1 MSAKTRAV
9 FVLVLGSVVAAAVAQ
24 QSSID
29 APRQPLDR
37 SVLTSFPNR
46 DFRRDPPKVRSASVR
61 PVQGA
66 AAGTVLV
73 RVTFSERNLPKQLTI
88 EVEEGKVI
96 LRDDGV
102 RPDDKAGDGVFHA
115 NAVLA
120 EATRRAQDDA
130 SKRLLAQR
138 ATVIEVPVTRRNR
151 VFRRVLLER
160 ELVARGFTPLIPPF
174 GRPGPPP
181 GPPPPVVQKPRSLM
195 ITATGVVDDKA
206 RTANPCQPG
215 TPNGHWSFGF
225 LMTEMANTPLT
236 GVTPSDFAKKWLS
249 QWQANQTINTFNV
262 PARLDIQNDVIIPW
276 QNASGGPVL
285 KMEKAPFR
293 LLAIV
298 NRVDLR
304 DNVGYGAGAGGELRF
319 VYGLMKGCQPTPF
332 TVIFEFGVPPK
343 SCVNLKAYA
352 KQWANLS
359 GMAPGTPA
367 YNAALQTITDP
378 IVKRN
383 AVPSKPNGS
392 ALNQLR
398 TNEIELAR
406 PWELRE
412 FRILAKHLRE
422 ATVKQTPH
430 TPFNNTARF
439 SAFVNANLPAI
450 HNGTYSVPLVFPP
463 PPAPPQP
470 FLAGNAPVPSTAFFW
485 RGNPQIADNDAR
497 MLVSLGTCNG
507 CHAGETRT
515 KFTHIEP
522 MVPIGTPA
530 TLSGFLTGINVPDPL
545 LGAPTRT
552 FNDLEERKVDME
564 ALLNT
569 PCLFHALFFEP
580 LRMTH

>member
-1 MSAKTRAV
+1 MSGKARVLSV
-9 FVLVLGSVVAAAVAQ
+9 FLLGSAVAAAMAQ
-24 QSSID
+24 QSID

-66 AAGTVLV
+66 AAGTVLL
-73 RVTFSERNLPKQLTI
+73 RVTFAERNLPKTI
-88 EVEEGKVI
+88 VLEVEQGRVV
-96 LRDDGV
+96 LRDDGA
-102 RPDDKAGDGVFHA
+102 RPDNQAGDGVFHA
-115 NAVLA
+115 T
-120 EATRRAQDDA
+120 ATLPDA
-130 SKRLLAQR
+130 TQSRQRELSRSLLAQR
-138 ATVIEVPVTRRNR
+138 STRIELPVARRGR
-151 VFRRVLLER
+151 VFRRVTLDR
-160 ELVARGFTPLIPPF
+160 ELVQHGFIPLVPPF

-181 GPPPPVVQKPRSLM
+181 GPAPAISKPRSLM
-195 ITATGVVDDKA
+195 ITASGVVDDKT

-215 TPNGHWSFGF
+215 TAGGPWSFGF

-236 GVTPSDFAKKWLS
+236 GITASDFTRKWLA
-249 QWQANQTINTFNV
+249 QWQANQIINSFNV
-262 PARLDIQNDVIIPW
+262 PPRFDIQADVITPW
-276 QNASGGPVL
+276 QNASGGPIL
-285 KMEKAPFR
+285 KMDKAPFR

-298 NRVDLR
+298 NRLDLR

-319 VYGLMKGCQPTPF
+319 VYGLMKNCKPTQF

-343 SCVNLKAYA
+343 SCLNLKAYA
-352 KQWANLS
+352 KQWADLS
-359 GMAPGTPA
+359 GMTPGTAA
-367 YNAALQTITDP
+367 YNTALQAITDP

-383 AVPSKPNGS
+383 AMPSKPNGS

-412 FRILAKHLRE
+412 FRIDATKNLRE
-422 ATVKQTPH
+422 TTVKQTPH
-430 TPFNNTARF
+430 LPFNNTAKF
-439 SAFVNANLPAI
+439 TDFVNANLPAI
-450 HNGTYSVPLVFPP
+450 HAGTYSVPLLFPP
-463 PPAPPQP
+463 AAPKP
-470 FLAGNAPVPSTAFFW
+470 FLAANAPVPTATFFW

-497 MLVSLGTCNG
+497 QLVSLGTCNG
-507 CHAGETRT
+507 CHAGETKT

-552 FNDLEERKVDME
+552 FNDLEERKLDME
-564 ALLNT
+564 ALLGS